1 MEFLKHQFFVRHFF
15 SFFTNREK
23 VTMSRSQGP
32 CSMGS
37 ECTDVEFVLQLE
49 KKRTRNTPGCC
60 PKCLGRRSSSGKC
73 KFYKKKANIDRYSV
87 QPDKTEKKI
96 ITDSTSATETNKQ
109 LNRLIELSDSNNE
122 LKGAKV
128 DDSDISKP
136 TFTYVGKMESE
147 AEAKKR
153 YKPVVNADA
162 KNSSPLLLCLRFT
175 KRIIIIKRLSL

>member
-1 MEFLKHQFFVRHFF
+1 MYF
-15 SFFTNREK
+15 NRRRK
-23 VTMSRSQGP
+23 GP
-32 CSMGS
+32 
-37 ECTDVEFVLQLE
+37 ETHLVAVLSAWAKTIVAHHLE
-49 KKRTRNTPGCC
+49 NASSTKRKPI
-60 PKCLGRRSSSGKC
+60 L
-73 KFYKKKANIDRYSV
+73 I
-87 QPDKTEKKI
+87 DKTEKKI

-128 DDSDISKP
+128 DSDISKP